1 MMLLVSLTFRGNDR
15 RQSSIQ
21 TTIVPPI
28 SLSLYPILFTS
39 SLVLDYIIIFVVV
52 IFVVIVIIV
61 QTSWVDYFI
70 DIANTHPYLW
80 AVYAILLVLPF
91 VLCAACC
98 VKSKVLVM

>member
-1 MMLLVSLTFRGNDR
+1 MYLT
-15 RQSSIQ
+15 
-21 TTIVPPI
+21 T
-28 SLSLYPILFTS
+28 L
-39 SLVLDYIIIFVVV
+39 FVVV
-52 IFVVIVIIV
+52 VVIII